1 MPKQQRLEKNIFEI
15 LVLLFS
21 KNNVE
26 LNKILQLTSLCFE
39 ARLPDRDPVL
49 RFTKHLKKKLIKII
63 LAGA

>member
-15 LVLLFS
+15 LVLLFQ
-21 KNNVE
+21 KNVE

-49 RFTKHLKKKLIKII
+49 RFTKLLKKNL
-63 LAGA
+63 